1 MRMCKR
7 LFFAIALSA
16 TAAAAQAADSAAA
29 AKFQLEKVLTCEQ
42 SASPEEVGVLIR
54 ELGGR
59 AIVHASRHTDAEYT
73 VPNPVEIFGRP
84 VTKISI
90 HQGIDVDGNYNEY
103 SAIFSG
109 ESIDTIA
116 KIAGITPNADGI
128 YRKSVGGH
136 DLTLRPEAGMTYIAC
151 SNDVRSMMRS
161 IKHTVFETGKHGNE
175 Q

>member
-1 MRMCKR
+1 MSKR
-7 LFFAIALSA
+7 LFLLSLCSLFV
-16 TAAAAQAADSAAA
+16 TAAAQAADSA

-42 SASPEEVGVLIR
+42 SASPEEVVVLIR

-73 VPNPVEIFGRP
+73 VPNPVELFGRP

-90 HQGIDVDGNYNEY
+90 HQGIDADGDYNEY

-109 ESIDTIA
+109 ESIETIA